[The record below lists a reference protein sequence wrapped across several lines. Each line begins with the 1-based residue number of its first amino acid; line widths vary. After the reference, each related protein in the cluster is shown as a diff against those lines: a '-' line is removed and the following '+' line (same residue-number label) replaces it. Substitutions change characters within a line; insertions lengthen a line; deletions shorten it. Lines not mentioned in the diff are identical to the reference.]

1 MAKYF
6 NGIQGA
12 FYGKVGSHV
21 GRRWKGIDYIAAYKG
36 SISQPNTPA
45 QRRVRTRFGTL
56 SKMSTVFSPAILY
69 GFQKVVK
76 MTPYDRF
83 VQVNWPQVTASGPDS
98 VEINY
103 GMIQVAQGKL
113 ASVAFGTVDYG
124 ATQHLTISVAMD
136 GTSGGTGADPDD
148 NVYLFAYCPDLN
160 MGVLSAPVKRSA
172 TAVTLSLPNQ
182 WDGQTVHLYGFARS
196 SSANLAMGPDIC
208 SISNYCGTG
217 EVQ

>member
-1 MAKYF
+1 
-6 NGIQGA
+6 
-12 FYGKVGSHV
+12 
-21 GRRWKGIDYIAAYKG
+21 
-36 SISQPNTPA
+36 
-45 QRRVRTRFGTL
+45 
-56 SKMSTVFSPAILY
+56 
-69 GFQKVVK
+69 
-76 MTPYDRF
+76 
-83 VQVNWPQVTASGPDS
+83 
-98 VEINY
+98 
-103 GMIQVAQGKL
+103 
-113 ASVAFGTVDYG
+113 
-124 ATQHLTISVAMD
+124 MD